1 MKWRLAA
8 TTAFGVLLGTWA
20 YLAEWSY
27 ERPGSLHGTL
37 EDPLVVVPL
46 MLLAILTGFLVAR
59 PWVLLSLIAP
69 IASLA
74 YLQSTGKRGPDG
86 ISPLTSPPG
95 IAHIVWF
102 ALLLAVGL
110 ALASLWRQFRARR
123 GERDLRST

>member
-1 MKWRLAA
+1 MTA
-8 TTAFGVLLGTWA
+8 AFGVLLGTWS

-37 EDPLVVVPL
+37 EDPLVVVLL

-74 YLQSTGKRGPDG
+74 YLQSTGKKGPDG

-102 ALLLAVGL
+102 VLLLAVGL
-110 ALASLWRQFRARR
+110 GLSSLWRQLKDRRAQRN
-123 GERDLRST
+123 LRST